1 MANKTPEINNQDP
14 VGRYGSFGGQY
25 VPETLMQALDE
36 LSQEYESAK
45 LDDAFKA
52 EIDSLAKNYV
62 GRPTPMYFAKN
73 LTKTIGGCKIY
84 LKREDLLHGGAHKI
98 NNALGQAI
106 LAKRMGKT
114 RIIAE
119 TGAGQHGVATATACA
134 MLGFECVV
142 YMGEEDIN
150 RQRLNVFRME
160 LLGAEVRSVTS
171 GTRTLKDAINE
182 AIRDWVTNVDN
193 THYLIGS
200 AVGPHPYPEIVR
212 DFQKVIGIESKDQII
227 QLIGRL
233 PDYVVACVGGGSNAI
248 GLFYEFIKDEE
259 VNLIGV
265 EAGGVGQK

>member
-73 LTKTIGGCKIY
+73 LTDHLGGAQIY
-84 LKREDLLHGGAHKI
+84 IKREDLAHTGAHKI

-114 RIIAE
+114 RSIAE

-150 RQRLNVFRME
+150 RQRLNVFRLSLIHISE
-160 LLGAEVRSVTS
+160 PTS
-171 GTRTLKDAINE
+171 
-182 AIRDWVTNVDN
+182 
-193 THYLIGS
+193 
-200 AVGPHPYPEIVR
+200 PY
-212 DFQKVIGIESKDQII
+212 
-227 QLIGRL
+227 
-233 PDYVVACVGGGSNAI
+233 
-248 GLFYEFIKDEE
+248 
-259 VNLIGV
+259 
-265 EAGGVGQK
+265 